1 MAIRAVNSL
10 SHYTDSTIGHVHA
23 GALGWVAMI
32 TFGSLYSLVPS
43 MFKRERIYSQKLVE
57 VHFWLALSG
66 TVIYVFAMWNSGVI
80 QGLMWRTYDESGSL
94 SYSFIDSLV
103 AMHPYYIARA
113 FGGLL
118 FLLGAL
124 TALYNVIMTIRMP
137 ATGTAPEATGDLPAE
152 PAMQAGE

>member
-1 MAIRAVNSL
+1 
-10 SHYTDSTIGHVHA
+10 
-23 GALGWVAMI
+23 MI

-43 MFKRERIYSQKLVE
+43 MFKKDRIWSSKLVE

-124 TALYNVIMTIRMP
+124 TALFNVIMTIRMP
-137 ATGTAPEATGDLPAE
+137 AAGTALEARGDLPAE

>member
-1 MAIRAVNSL
+1 
-10 SHYTDSTIGHVHA
+10 
-23 GALGWVAMI
+23 
-32 TFGSLYSLVPS
+32 
-43 MFKRERIYSQKLVE
+43 
-57 VHFWLALSG
+57 
-66 TVIYVFAMWNSGVI
+66 
-80 QGLMWRTYDESGSL
+80 MWRTYDESGSL